1 MKNDGNA
8 KFIILGAAIFLGLSA
23 LGWLLGSSLIQ
34 FKEFE
39 RSVSVKGLAEKDLPA
54 DIAIW
59 PIQFTRA
66 SNDLSQIYADLEKD
80 TREIVGFLKENGF
93 EDSEI
98 TVSPPI
104 MTDKMAQQYGDTSK
118 VGLRYTATED
128 VTVYT
133 DKIDAVR
140 ATMKKLV
147 NLGKTGIV
155 FTGGN
160 YENRTEFIFTRLNDV
175 KPGMIEE
182 ATRKAREVAKKF
194 AKDSDS
200 RLGKIKRARQGQ
212 FTITDRDRNTPYIKK
227 IRVVSTIEYY
237 LSD

>member
-1 MKNDGNA
+1 MKSDGNS

-39 RSVSVKGLAEKDLPA
+39 RSVSVKGLAEKELPA

-93 EDSEI
+93 EDSQI

-182 ATRKAREVAKKF
+182 ATRKAREVARKF